1 MSNVGQFQ
9 SGTSTAATVD
19 QAKTEIQV
27 IHTENYK
34 RLMVRFTAS
43 VQAIDVFEI
52 SARCTAGG
60 TNCVIAGPTA
70 SGGFTSPIR
79 PLLGASGDLTTLS
92 GATGWF
98 YMDVEGI
105 FEVAVA
111 IAFAADN
118 GTYVIEWSLQ

>member
-1 MSNVGQFQ
+1 MSFTAPFQ
-9 SGTSTAATVD
+9 SGSETLATVD
-19 QAKTEIQV
+19 QVKTTIKV

-60 TNCVIAGPTA
+60 TDCVIAGPTA
-70 SGGFTSPIR
+70 AGGFNNPTR

-118 GTYVIEWSLQ
+118 GTYVIEWSVQ

>member
-1 MSNVGQFQ
+1 MSNVGPFQ

-19 QAKTEIQV
+19 QVKTTIQV

-43 VQAIDVFEI
+43 AQVIDVFEV

-70 SGGFTSPIR
+70 AGGYTSPIR
-79 PLLGASGDLTTLS
+79 PMLGASADLTILD
-92 GATGWF
+92 GETGWF